1 MSDALAALKQNPLL
15 RGFSDDGVR
24 IIHAATTLRQFG
36 AGAPIFLEQQ
46 VGESAYL
53 LTSGSVQISVTRGGV
68 ARVLAVLNAPAS
80 FGEIALLSPG
90 TRRVSATA
98 QTAVSVFEIPRRDFA
113 SLQKQ
118 RPQACMKLMVNIM
131 QNFSERVQMAGPL
144 LDMLLPQS

>member
-1 MSDALAALKQNPLL
+1 M
-15 RGFSDDGVR
+15 R

-36 AGAPIFLEQQ
+36 PGQPIFLEQQ

-53 LTSGSVQISVTRGGV
+53 LVSGSVTVSVARGGV
-68 ARVLAVLNAPAS
+68 PRVLANISAPAS

-90 TRRVSATA
+90 HRRVTVSA

-131 QNFSERVQMAGPL
+131 QDFGERVQMAAPL
-144 LDMLLPQS
+144 LDMLLPQQ